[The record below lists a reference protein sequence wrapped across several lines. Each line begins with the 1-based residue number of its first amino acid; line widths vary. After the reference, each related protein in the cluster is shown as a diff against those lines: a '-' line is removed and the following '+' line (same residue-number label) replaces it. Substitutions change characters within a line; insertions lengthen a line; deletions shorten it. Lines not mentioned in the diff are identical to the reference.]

1 MSEHLHRQ
9 ALSALDSDVSGVLH
23 TTDELRSILGERC
36 LIERYLEVETAL
48 ATAQADLGLIPREA
62 AVAIAKVTV
71 DDLDFTRLADQMT
84 IVGYPVVGLIQ
95 QIVEV
100 VPNDLGQ
107 WAHWGAT
114 TQDIMDTALVLQIRE
129 ALSEIMVD
137 LALLVRALARLA
149 AKYRDTPM
157 AGRSQMQQ
165 AVPTTF
171 GYRVAGW
178 LSPLLRHMERLA
190 QLRQRVE
197 AVQFGG
203 AVGTI
208 ASIAPDGLAVRKA
221 MAEILELSDPLITWH
236 SGRDRIVEVVAWS
249 AQVSSSIS
257 KIGHDVALSAQTELG
272 ELAEARIA
280 GGGTSSTMPQKRNPI
295 LSQQLMRASR
305 LTRSYLDL
313 ALDGAMADHDRA
325 TAAWAL
331 EWNSVAPSIAVAGG
345 AIDAAL
351 RLIEGLEVNTA
362 AMQENLGKTG
372 GAIMAEAV
380 MMSLARELGRQVA
393 HDKVADMVQTV
404 ATTGSTFDEVVRDQ
418 APHAVDALDPKNY
431 LGHAGEQVD
440 EVIAEAGRVIDM
452 VADIGELGDHS

>member
-1 MSEHLHRQ
+1 MPPVHRQ

-23 TTDELRSILGERC
+23 TTDELRSILGERS
-36 LIERYLEVETAL
+36 LIERYLEVEAAL
-48 ATAQADLGLIPREA
+48 ATAQADIGLIPREA
-62 AVAIAKVTV
+62 AVEIAKVTV
-71 DDLDFTRLADQMT
+71 DDLDFPKLAESMA
-84 IVGYPVVGLIQ
+84 IVGYPVVGLVK

-100 VPNDLGQ
+100 VPNNLGQ

-114 TQDIMDTALVLQIRE
+114 SQDIMDTALVLQMRA
-129 ALSEIMVD
+129 ALNEIMVD
-137 LALLVRALARLA
+137 LAMLVRALSKLA
-149 AKYRDTPM
+149 EKHRDTPM
-157 AGRSQMQQ
+157 PGRSQMQQ
-165 AVPTTF
+165 AVPITF

-190 QLRQRVE
+190 QLRQRVQTI
-197 AVQFGG
+197 QFGG

-221 MAEILELSDPLITWH
+221 MAEILELSDPKISWH
-236 SGRDRIVEVVAWS
+236 SGRDRIVEVVAWT

-257 KIGHDVALSAQTELG
+257 KIGHDVALSAQTELA
-272 ELAEARIA
+272 ELAEGRVA

-295 LSQQLMRASR
+295 LSQQMMRAGR

-345 AIDAAL
+345 GIDAAR

-362 AMQENLGKTG
+362 TMQENLGKTG

-380 MMSLARELGRQVA
+380 MMFLARELGRQVA
-393 HDKVADMVQTV
+393 HDKVAEMVQMV
-404 ATTGSTFDEVVRDQ
+404 DTTGSTFDEVVRDQ
-418 APHAVDALDPKNY
+418 APSAVDALDPKSY

-440 EVIAEAGRVIDM
+440 AVIAEADRVIAM
-452 VADIGELGDHS
+452 VADMVELADPS